1 MFDSW
6 GAETIRS
13 YTRAELEGILQTLC
27 TDRYGDVL
35 RSKGI
40 VKATDETQWYY
51 FDLVA
56 GDYEIRLGAPD
67 YTGRLCVIG
76 GGLHRDELAT
86 LFGL

>member
-1 MFDSW
+1 LD
-6 GAETIRS
+6 E
-13 YTRAELEGILQTLC
+13 LC
-27 TDRYGDVL
+27 TDAYGDIL

-40 VKATDETQWYY
+40 VKATDNDSWYY

-76 GGLHRDELAT
+76 AHLDRDAIAA
-86 LFGL
+86 LFAL

>member
-1 MFDSW
+1 M
-6 GAETIRS
+6 ETVKAYS
-13 YTRAELEGILQTLC
+13 HDQLAAILDKLC
-27 TDRYGDVL
+27 SDACGDIL

-40 VKATDETQWYY
+40 VQAADQANWYY

-56 GDYEIRLGAPD
+56 GDYEIRTGAPD

-76 GGLHRDELAT
+76 AHLDRDAIQT